1 MKTYAFT
8 LIEVLLAMTIFTSCV
23 FIIANLQSRALNKVL
38 LERDQ
43 IERVFLLKRDACVAF
58 ITPPENEKK
67 NVNRLEN
74 PDVTFTTY
82 VLAIQ
87 PKSILKDLKD
97 ILYLLKAE
105 AAWKKDAVYHEYAM
119 ISIVGNP
126 IKQEQE
132 KKQ

>member
-1 MKTYAFT
+1 MKTNAFT

-38 LERDQ
+38 LERDLV
-43 IERVFLLKRDACVAF
+43 ERIFLLKRDACAAF
-58 ITPPENEKK
+58 TAPPENEKK
-67 NVNRLEN
+67 KVNHLEN
-74 PDVTFTTY
+74 PDVTFTTD

-87 PKSILKDLKD
+87 SKSTLKDLKD

-119 ISIVGNP
+119 ISIVGKP